1 MANGWAIHRL
11 AISSRSAEPADGFRQ
26 TKFTLIRVRS
36 VGLGC
41 YRWDGVPVLG
51 NDYQA
56 LAAGFVHPQAGFASS
71 PTSTTGTT
79 STLGLRMISRTEFC
93 FEPQDRDL
101 MIESAIIDSR

>member
-26 TKFTLIRVRS
+26 TKFTIIRVRS
-36 VGLGC
+36 VGLGW

-56 LAAGFVHPQAGFASS
+56 LAAGFASS
-71 PTSTTGTT
+71 PTSGTA
-79 STLGLRMISRTEFC
+79 GQRMISRIEFS
-93 FEPQDRDL
+93 FESQDRDL
-101 MIESAIIDSR
+101 MIEGAISDSR

>member
-1 MANGWAIHRL
+1 MANGCAIHRL

-26 TKFTLIRVRS
+26 TQFTIIRVRS
-36 VGLGC
+36 VCRGW

-56 LAAGFVHPQAGFASS
+56 LAAGFVHPPAGFASS

-79 STLGLRMISRTEFC
+79 STPGLRMISRTEFS
-93 FEPQDRDL
+93 FEPQDRDS
-101 MIESAIIDSR
+101 MIDSR